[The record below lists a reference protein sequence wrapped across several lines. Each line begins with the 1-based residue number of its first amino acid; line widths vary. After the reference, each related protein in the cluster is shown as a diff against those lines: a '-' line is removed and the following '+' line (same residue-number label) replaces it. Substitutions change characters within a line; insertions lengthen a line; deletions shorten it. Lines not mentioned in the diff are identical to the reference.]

1 MSRALCVGAR
11 LRVFGKS
18 QTANGP
24 LCPCGRPESLQLGH
38 EEALQALK
46 LLAVDHAVVL
56 HLVKLLELPKGRNE
70 RPLPLWSWL
79 RGVLRL
85 PHGVDSLEIDRGATI
100 AYMGVYMYLCTYL

>member
-18 QTANGP
+18 QTPYGP
-24 LCPCGRPESLQLGH
+24 PCPCGRPESLQLGH

-56 HLVKLLELPKGRNE
+56 HLVQLPELPKGRGK

-85 PHGVDSLEIDRGATI
+85 PHGVDSLEIEHGATI
-100 AYMGVYMYLCTYL
+100 AYMDVYMYLCICL